1 MKGLLFKDIRLSME
15 QKLLLPI
22 VIFVSVFLLASKQN
36 YNFILGYVVCLFG
49 FVSMTTLSY
58 DEFEH
63 GMAFLLVLPVSRRTY
78 VREKYVFGLAV
89 DVLAGV
95 IGVVAIT
102 LFRLVRDPGFSLKEW
117 LCEGYVICVC
127 SLFLPLVMIPLVLKF
142 GMEKGRIVL
151 MLIFGLIF
159 AAGYM
164 AQKMDWM
171 QERLAWMGDQLQ
183 SLPAAGFAVGF
194 TAGVALLFVISLKCS
209 EWIILSQEY

>member
-1 MKGLLFKDIRLSME
+1 MKGLLLKDIRLSME
-15 QKLLLPI
+15 QKMLLPI
-22 VIFVSVFLLASKQN
+22 VIFVSVFLLASSQN

-95 IGVVAIT
+95 IGILAIM
-102 LFRLVRDPGFSLKEW
+102 FVRLVREPGFSLKEW
-117 LCEGYVICVC
+117 LCEGYAICVC

-151 MLIFGLIF
+151 MLIFGLVF

-164 AQKMDWM
+164 APKMDWIR
-171 QERLAWMGDQLQ
+171 ERLAWMGDQLQ
-183 SLPAAGFAVGF
+183 SLPAAGFAVGI
-194 TAGVALLFVISLKCS
+194 TAGMALLFIISLKCS
-209 EWIILSQEY
+209 ERIILSQEY